1 MTSSEK
7 IISKN
12 KEFLEKSSPRLY
24 DIFRTR
30 KFWKLEAQGIK
41 GDPDH
46 YYDDDVAQTLA
57 EEFLD
62 RISVL
67 HLIGDILRSLGGVL
81 GSRPKIDAKKLYEQT
96 FQKILYDKKISRH
109 DVACLTDVS
118 PIGNNS
124 IQPYMNGGPIG
135 ENWNTAPGGLYD
147 SISNSKE
154 SIIGIELGFKAD
166 EYGKKVS
173 RLLIQKKRDNPE
185 MYMGLLIDGFV
196 SIVMSDT
203 NPFDE
208 FKIDTKKM
216 IDEMMDAKIDVRIN
230 DSWNPASLDFLAVNH
245 VKSRDA
251 GFQLSFIL
259 TSIFASIISSII
271 FFVSG

>member
-1 MTSSEK
+1 MTSSKK

-12 KEFLEKSSPRLY
+12 KEFLEKSSLRLY
-24 DIFRTR
+24 DIFRTK
-30 KFWKLEAQGIK
+30 KFWKLEAQEIK

-46 YYDDDVAQTLA
+46 YYDDDIAQTLA

-81 GSRPKIDAKKLYEQT
+81 GSRPKLDTKKLYEHT
-96 FQKILYDKKISRH
+96 FQKMLCDKKISRH
-109 DVACLTDVS
+109 DVACLTNIS
-118 PIGNNS
+118 PINNNF

-135 ENWNTAPGGLYD
+135 ENWNTATGGLYD

-173 RLLIQKKRDNPE
+173 KLLIQKKKRE
-185 MYMGLLIDGFV
+185 TILRCI
-196 SIVMSDT
+196 SDC
-203 NPFDE
+203 
-208 FKIDTKKM
+208 
-216 IDEMMDAKIDVRIN
+216 
-230 DSWNPASLDFLAVNH
+230 
-245 VKSRDA
+245 
-251 GFQLSFIL
+251 
-259 TSIFASIISSII
+259 
-271 FFVSG
+271 